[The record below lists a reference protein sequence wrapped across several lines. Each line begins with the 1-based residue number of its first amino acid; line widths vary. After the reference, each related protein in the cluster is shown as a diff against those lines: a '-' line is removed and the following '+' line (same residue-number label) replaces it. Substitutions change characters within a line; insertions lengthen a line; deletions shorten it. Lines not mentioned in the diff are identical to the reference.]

1 MNTMFDEWSYIVIL
15 SAAGIYVGAFLAF
28 AFDMAARASSGKAE
42 KTRAGSI
49 AVSLTW
55 LGLVLHALG
64 VLLRGISI
72 GVVPWANMYE
82 FTITATLMIVAV
94 FQFASLRINLSYLG
108 VFVTGFVVLALAL
121 ATVLFRRPGTTLAVA
136 LDSYWLLIHVM
147 VAMLATAFFALG
159 SGLAGMQLLKS
170 WNERRAARN
179 AEGVDAGSG
188 VVGSGEGA
196 GVVAAAVVA
205 ESVAVGQAAG
215 YGDSGYAAQ
224 ARGGIATADE
234 GAMHSERGATDA
246 GAGGVGGTDADD
258 DADEARKSRLARFL
272 ASLPNVDD
280 LEQLSYRVNIIGFVF
295 WTFTLIFGALWAQKA
310 WGPLL
315 GLGRQRGV
323 DVHHLDHLRWLS
335 ARTGDPRVAW
345 RPSGLAGDR
354 RIPGR
359 SVQLHDREHLFQG
372 MARVLGAVTRKICAR
387 KRDYCAYAL

>member
-94 FQFASLRINLSYLG
+94 FQFASLRINLTYLG

-136 LDSYWLLIHVM
+136 LDSYWLLIHVV

-188 VVGSGEGA
+188 GADSGEGES
-196 GVVAAAVVA
+196 VAAAVAVA
-205 ESVAVGQAAG
+205 ESVTVGQTAG

-234 GAMHSERGATDA
+234 GAIRNERAATET
-246 GAGGVGGTDADD
+246 GAGGGTDDD
-258 DADEARKSRLARFL
+258 PDEARKSRLARFL

-310 WGPLL
+310 WGRYWGWDVKEVWTFIIWTIYAGYLHA
-315 GLGRQRGV
+315 RATRGWRG
-323 DVHHLDHLRWLS
+323 DRAAWL
-335 ARTGDPRVAW
+335 AIAGFLAVVFNFTIVNIYFKGWHAY
-345 RPSGLAGDR
+345 SGL
-354 RIPGR
+354 
-359 SVQLHDREHLFQG
+359 
-372 MARVLGAVTRKICAR
+372 
-387 KRDYCAYAL
+387 